1 MLILLLIAIFASEIL
16 LLELHIT
23 ELCINEVGLSQ
34 ASDIFPALTNQRFEC
49 LWASLRAMKSWIDV
63 FLTIAPSQYVGFSAC
78 TYAQMARCLIGI
90 WRLSTCEY
98 PEWDRKLV
106 TDNIDVSLVLEQAK
120 SNFSRVK
127 EDAGLTGE
135 CLQHQHQDFF
145 TIMASR
151 LGSLKASWDTDIG
164 STTVSPD
171 TLLSFDLGEY
181 ATEVLDTWNWQ
192 ST

>member
-1 MLILLLIAIFASEIL
+1 MSLLPETLR
-16 LLELHIT
+16 LEVHTT

-49 LWASLRAMKSWIDV
+49 LWASFQAIRSWIDI
-63 FLTIAPSQYVGFSAC
+63 FLSIPPSQYVGFSAF

-90 WRLSTCEY
+90 WRLSTCEH

-106 TDNIDVSLVLEQAK
+106 TDNIDVSSVLEQVQ

-135 CLQHQHQDFF
+135 GWPHQHQDFF

-171 TLLSFDLGEY
+171 TPPSFDFGEY
-181 ATEVLDTWNWQ
+181 ATEVLDNWNW
-192 ST
+192 